1 MDGFD
6 LSEKQANEYM
16 KCWYREK
23 RKKKEP
29 LSRLM
34 DSNQYDS
41 FDHLLYSANTLIY
54 AEWKIR
60 EEPSA
65 KHRTWLIEE
74 AKVVNLRAIHQAHLA
89 LNKMQA
95 HYQPE
100 MQPSPPPLILFFNL
114 CSDGKLYIFDLM
126 KPPNFKET
134 RKAKAQT
141 KDVNSKIIDKKF
153 WFYSASQA
161 IETFQFPTTTT
172 TK

>member
-16 KCWYREK
+16 KCWYK
-23 RKKKEP
+23 KKKKKKEP

-34 DSNQYDS
+34 DSNKYDP

-54 AEWKIR
+54 TEWKIR
-60 EEPSA
+60 EEPSTKYDA
-65 KHRTWLIEE
+65 WLIEE
-74 AKVVNLRAIHQAHLA
+74 SKVNNLRAIYQAHIVH
-89 LNKMQA
+89 NKMQV

-100 MQPSPPPLILFFNL
+100 TEPAPLPLLLFFCL

-126 KPPNFKET
+126 QQPRFKET

-141 KDVNSKIIDKKF
+141 KDVNSPTIDKKF
-153 WFYSASQA
+153 WFYDSSQA
-161 IETFQFPTTTT
+161 IETFQFQA
-172 TK
+172 K